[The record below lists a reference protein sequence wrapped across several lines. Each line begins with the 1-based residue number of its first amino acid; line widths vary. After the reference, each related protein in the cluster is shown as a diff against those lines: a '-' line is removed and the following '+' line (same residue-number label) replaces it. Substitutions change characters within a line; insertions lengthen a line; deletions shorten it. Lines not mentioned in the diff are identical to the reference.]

1 MNETILLIEDDDA
14 LVTMLSDRLRSERYQ
29 VDAAKDAEEAMDKI
43 SSSQFDLL
51 IVDVMLPGRSGFD
64 LCSDVRR
71 ARIAVPILFLT
82 AKTALLDKVVGLK
95 LGADDYLTKPFEAE
109 ELIARVEALLRRM
122 PNQLSRGFR
131 QIASLR
137 IDVRGSVTR
146 DGRPIDL
153 TRREFELLW
162 YLTEHPRMAF
172 TRANLLKA
180 VWRCDG
186 DVNTRTVDQH
196 IYSLRKKI
204 EKDADHPDL
213 IITINGVGYMLVDC

>member
-1 MNETILLIEDDDA
+1 MTGTILLVDDDDA
-14 LVTMLSDRLRSERYQ
+14 QITVLSDRLRSERYQ

-43 SSSQFDLL
+43 SSSLFDLL
-51 IVDVMLPGRSGFD
+51 IIDVMLPGRSGFD

-71 ARIAVPILFLT
+71 ARIEVPILFLT
-82 AKTALLDKVVGLK
+82 AKAALLDKVVGLK
-95 LGADDYLTKPFEAE
+95 LGGDDYLTKPFEAE
-109 ELIARVEALLRRM
+109 ELIARVEALLRRK
-122 PNQLSRGFR
+122 PTQRIRGFR
-131 QIASLR
+131 QIGLLR
-137 IDVRGSVTR
+137 IDARGGVTR
-146 DGRPIDL
+146 DGRPIEL

-162 YLTEHPRMAF
+162 YLTEHPRVAF

-196 IYSLRKKI
+196 IYSLRQKV

-213 IITINGVGYMLVDC
+213 IITISGVGYMLVDS

>member
-1 MNETILLIEDDDA
+1 MNETILLIEDDEA

-29 VDAAKDAEEAMDKI
+29 VDAAKDAEEAMNKI
-43 SSSQFDLL
+43 SLSEFDLL

-95 LGADDYLTKPFEAE
+95 LGADDYMTKPFEAE

-162 YLTEHPRMAF
+162 YLTEHPRVAF

-213 IITINGVGYMLVDC
+213 IITINGVGYMLVDN